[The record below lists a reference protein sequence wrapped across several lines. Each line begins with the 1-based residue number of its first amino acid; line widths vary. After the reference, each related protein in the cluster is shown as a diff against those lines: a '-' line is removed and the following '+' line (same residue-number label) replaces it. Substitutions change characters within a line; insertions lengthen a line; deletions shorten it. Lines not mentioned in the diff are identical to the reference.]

1 MLFKKITLSI
11 LLIPFFCF
19 GQETN
24 FYDENN
30 NNTIFTNTENP
41 TDKDFRPQNYHI
53 ITEKTFQSFL
63 ENLENFTTI
72 AAMVNLVF
80 SSVDFK
86 INGHNII
93 AFLDGQTLGIP
104 NTCNLT
110 SIVGKI
116 SNTSEEKDLLSI
128 LLFLKKKNCSTY
140 LALPK
145 CFISIGRNT
154 YCTLY
159 HKAEGKQADIPI
171 NKFGQHSKPDCVLAI
186 IRRIAH
192 SLFDFHDILRP
203 SKDEID
209 SFMKS
214 EKASLKFYL
223 GETDSPPCTSPVGT
237 DATFLRL
244 FLSIN
249 HGDLHT
255 GNIFITA
262 QEKITFID
270 FLSMA
275 RNLPDRDG
283 YAPITNDVSYFI
295 ACTFCHH
302 RELFKKPLGRGLLLH
317 SMVHFLA
324 AYLSHISPDYHQDFF
339 YYIYDHFKM
348 LLKHL
353 IFPGPENQETRIH
366 FYDIFSLNIIPET
379 RKILESVACT

>member
-19 GQETN
+19 GQEAN
-24 FYDENN
+24 VYDEHNN
-30 NNTIFTNTENP
+30 NIIFTNTEDP
-41 TDKDFRPQNYHI
+41 TDKDFTPQNYHI
-53 ITEKTFQSFL
+53 ITEQTFQSFL
-63 ENLENFTTI
+63 ENLENVTTI
-72 AAMVNLVF
+72 AATANLVF
-80 SSVDFK
+80 YSVDFK

-93 AFLDGQTLGIP
+93 AFLHGQTLKTP
-104 NTCNLT
+104 NTRNLA
-110 SIVGKI
+110 SLVGKI
-116 SNTSEEKDLLSI
+116 TNTSEEKDLLSI
-128 LLFLKKKNCSTY
+128 LLFLKKKNCSSY

-159 HKAEGKQADIPI
+159 HNAEGKRSDILI
-171 NKFGQHSKPDCVLAI
+171 KKFAQHSQPDCVLAI
-186 IRRIAH
+186 MRRIADT
-192 SLFDFHDILRP
+192 LFDFHDILRP
-203 SKDEID
+203 NKDEID

-214 EKASLKFYL
+214 KKASLKFYL
-223 GETDSPPCTSPVGT
+223 GETDSPPGISPVPK
-237 DATFLRL
+237 DATLLRL
-244 FLSIN
+244 LLSIN

-255 GNIFITA
+255 ANIFITE
-262 QEKITFID
+262 QGKITFID

-302 RELFKKPLGRGLLLH
+302 RELFKEDLGRGLLLH

-324 AYLSHISPDYHQDFF
+324 AYLLHIPQDYYQDFF

-366 FYDIFSLNIIPET
+366 FYKIFSLNIIPET
-379 RKILESVACT
+379 RKILESTACT